1 MSYAIKKGVS
11 MSLKLFETKNDVAP
25 LVLRVLLGILLL
37 PHCMQKLFG
46 WFGGEGY
53 SGTMEFFT
61 GSMGFPAML
70 ASLYMLAEPLAC
82 MGLISGFMT
91 RIAAFFIAVEMAM
104 DVAMIHVSYGF
115 FMNWNGDKGGE
126 GIEYHLLVIVITVA
140 LMLRGGGKWSVDSA
154 ISKIMESLTNVVQSA

>member
-1 MSYAIKKGVS
+1 

>member
-1 MSYAIKKGVS
+1 ML
-11 MSLKLFETKNDVAP
+11 LKLFQTKNDVAP
-25 LVLRVLLGILLL
+25 LVLRVLLGMLIL

-53 SGTMEFFT
+53 SGTMGFFT
-61 GSMGFPAML
+61 GSMGFPAVL

-82 MGLISGFMT
+82 LGLVTGFLT

-104 DVAMIHVSYGF
+104 DVAMIHMSYGF

-140 LMLRGGGKWSVDSA
+140 LMIRGGGKWSVDSVV
-154 ISKIMESLTNVVQSA
+154 SKIIESLSDAVQSAYTSGR

>member
-1 MSYAIKKGVS
+1 

-37 PHCMQKLFG
+37 PHCLQKLFG

-61 GSMGFPAML
+61 GSMGLPAIL

-115 FMNWNGDKGGE
+115 FMNWNGDKDGE